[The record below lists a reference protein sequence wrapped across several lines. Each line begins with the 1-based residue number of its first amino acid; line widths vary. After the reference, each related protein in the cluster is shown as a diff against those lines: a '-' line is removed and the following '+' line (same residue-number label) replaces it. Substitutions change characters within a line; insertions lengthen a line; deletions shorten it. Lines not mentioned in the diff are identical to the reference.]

1 MPDLAW
7 QNVINSFS
15 KARISKGRQNSTLL
29 DHDDPIKG
37 FQEQIK
43 KVTIQITVTNFYP
56 NGTTTE
62 DTILVKE
69 MLLTTETL
77 FMGED

>member
-1 MPDLAW
+1 MSDLVW
-7 QNVINSFS
+7 QNIINYFS
-15 KARISKGRQNSTLL
+15 KARMSKGKQKSTLL

-43 KVTIQITVTNFYP
+43 KLTVTITVTNFYP
-56 NGTTTE
+56 HGTTTE

-69 MLLTTETL
+69 MLLTTGTL